1 MMMESQLESLLSGLH
16 QWGREHDEVQPEL
29 ARKML
34 NLQPDTALLISI
46 LVRSSRRQRM
56 LELGTSNGYS
66 TIWLASAAREL
77 GGQVTSVDH
86 SAAKLAQAD
95 VNLHRANLRQFVD
108 LRLGDAAAV
117 IDTLSGPF
125 DFVFFDS
132 VQMKPWIPLQ
142 RVWPK
147 LSADAFVLA
156 DNVLSHPVEMQPFL
170 SAVAAQAGFDHV
182 VVPVGKGLFVAYR
195 SANRCAA

>member
-1 MMMESQLESLLSGLH
+1 MRPAQEFRMMMESQLESLLSGLH

-108 LRLGDAAAV
+108 LRLGDASAV

-132 VQMKPWIPLQ
+132 VQMKPWIPD
-142 RVWPK
+142 R
-147 LSADAFVLA
+147 
-156 DNVLSHPVEMQPFL
+156 
-170 SAVAAQAGFDHV
+170 
-182 VVPVGKGLFVAYR
+182 
-195 SANRCAA
+195 